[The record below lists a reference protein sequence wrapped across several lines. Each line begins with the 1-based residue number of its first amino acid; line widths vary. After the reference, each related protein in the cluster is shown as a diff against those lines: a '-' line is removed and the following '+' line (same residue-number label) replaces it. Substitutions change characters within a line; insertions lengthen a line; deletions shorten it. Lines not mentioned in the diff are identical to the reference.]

1 MKKIKAVNFN
11 NIIDIFQIK
20 NLSKSLFDEWQKMKN
35 RYRNKFKI
43 NSKIDMKMLADY
55 EAEEEI
61 IVSMLFLLHEKIGGF
76 INKIK

>member
-1 MKKIKAVNFN
+1 VKKIKAVNFN